1 MIGEDI
7 AALRKQLNMT
17 QEKFATTFDVH
28 VQQVRRWEQNSK
40 TVLRKSS
47 ENKIM
52 VAKTSTDEKMV
63 KNEFF
68 NKMTSSFSRLQDSF
82 MIDVVSLFYLF
93 SAGKVPVKSSLLIV
107 GALVYFISPIDMI
120 PDFLIPLGFTDDI
133 AVVAGVITKLG
144 SDIKPKYK
152 QQAKE
157 WLDSQSQK

>member
-1 MIGEDI
+1 MC
-7 AALRKQLNMT
+7 
-17 QEKFATTFDVH
+17 
-28 VQQVRRWEQNSK
+28 
-40 TVLRKSS
+40 SS
-47 ENKIM
+47 DLINGR
-52 VAKTSTDEKMV
+52 
-63 KNEFF
+63 NE
-68 NKMTSSFSRLQDSF
+68 
-82 MIDVVSLFYLF
+82 I
-93 SAGKVPVKSSLLIV
+93 KSSLLIV